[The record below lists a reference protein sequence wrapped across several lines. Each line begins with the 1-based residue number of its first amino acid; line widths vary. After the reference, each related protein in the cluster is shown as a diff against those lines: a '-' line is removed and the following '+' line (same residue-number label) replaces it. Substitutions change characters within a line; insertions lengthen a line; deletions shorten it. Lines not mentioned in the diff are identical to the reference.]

1 MGPLSLL
8 LPSGY
13 GRAVQGDLIK
23 STVGLL
29 GFPPCLL
36 TVPSLSE
43 ALRAESPR
51 RNQDSGG
58 LRLCH
63 SVTSSDTG
71 PPKVTLPFPGPRCG
85 ALTPAP
91 PASFLSLR

>member
-8 LPSGY
+8 LPSGC
-13 GRAVQGDLIK
+13 GRAEQDDLIK

-51 RNQDSGG
+51 RQDSGG
-58 LRLCH
+58 H
-63 SVTSSDTG
+63 SVTASVTD
-71 PPKVTLPFPGPRCG
+71 PPKVTLPFPGPRSG
-85 ALTPAP
+85 AITAAP
-91 PASFLSLR
+91 PASFLSLL